1 MSCRDAGAHSWWVTN
16 CTLTAGSVMHRSP
29 PNLSDKT
36 RIIYTFHMIEGT
48 CRYDE
53 KNWLQTDE
61 EFTKLF

>member
-1 MSCRDAGAHSWWVTN
+1 
-16 CTLTAGSVMHRSP
+16 MHRSP